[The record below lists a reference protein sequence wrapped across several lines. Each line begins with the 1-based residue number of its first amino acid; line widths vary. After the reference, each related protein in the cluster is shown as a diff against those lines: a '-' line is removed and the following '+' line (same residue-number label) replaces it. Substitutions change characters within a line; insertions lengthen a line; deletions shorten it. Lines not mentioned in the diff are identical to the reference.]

1 MDQQKE
7 LFLNNFHKVI
17 GQMMRHSMRGFWH
30 YTREQ
35 GLSMAQMGALR
46 HIFYKQP
53 CNVSNI
59 SDELK
64 VTNAASSQLIDR
76 LVQQGLITR
85 FENRQD
91 RRNKQVMLTEQGERV
106 LHDFTHGRQ
115 SWLIELADRF
125 SPEEMVKVNE
135 ALTIIEDKLSQ
146 LGAA

>member
-7 LFLNNFHKVI
+7 IFVSNFQKVI

-35 GLSMAQMGALR
+35 GLSMAQIGALR
-46 HIFYKQP
+46 LIYHKQP

-85 FENRQD
+85 FENMQD
-91 RRNKQVMLTEQGERV
+91 RRNKQVALTEQGERV
-106 LHDFTHGRQ
+106 LHEFMHARQ
-115 SWLIELADRF
+115 TWLIELAERF
-125 SPEEMVKVNE
+125 SPEEIETVNG
-135 ALTIIEDKLSQ
+135 ALNIIEDKLSQ
-146 LGAA
+146 ITVT